1 MNCGRMC
8 TQSRK
13 RKKFSKSRNRDAPG
27 LVLCVTVV
35 KLTGKLNLFIIVA
48 FVEVFTILGD
58 FVELVAS
65 RLATVIASL

>member
-1 MNCGRMC
+1 M
-8 TQSRK
+8 
-13 RKKFSKSRNRDAPG
+13 
-27 LVLCVTVV
+27 CVTVV